1 MKNYLIIGIILLF
14 PFRLFADEPVKAIYA
29 KITNPDN
36 KEVTV
41 VAHRADWRFAPENS
55 LAAIESSIRLGADV
69 VELDVQ
75 KTKDG
80 QLILMHDKTLDRTTT
95 GKGKVVQDAQKL
107 ISRYLSL
114 NCPVRVI
121 FSPFSLGILKNGAAL
136 RTKHRVPTLEEA
148 LLTAKGRV
156 MVNLDKAYPIFDE
169 IFPIL
174 EKTGTVEQIIM
185 KGSKPV
191 AEVKK
196 DLGKYLD
203 RIIYM
208 PIVHL
213 DRPGAMQQI
222 DDFMKELHPVA
233 FELLFES
240 DTCQFP
246 KQVRTKLEGKSKI
259 WYNTLWDTMAGG
271 HDDDKSLENP
281 DEGYGY
287 LIDKLG
293 ATIIQTDRTAYL
305 LEYLQARKKRNEHK
319 IDAFH

>member
-1 MKNYLIIGIILLF
+1 MIKMNMKNYLIIGIILLF

-95 GKGKVVQDAQKL
+95 GKGKVVEWTLDSIRTL
-107 ISRYLSL
+107 R
-114 NCPVRVI
+114 
-121 FSPFSLGILKNGAAL
+121 LKNGAAL

-169 IFPIL
+169 IVPIL

>member
-1 MKNYLIIGIILLF
+1 MKRLIGIL
-14 PFRLFADEPVKAIYA
+14 
-29 KITNPDN
+29 ITVGCVICISAQNRVERIREEMLAPN
-36 KEVTV
+36 RTFVLV

-55 LAAIESSIRLGADV
+55 LAAIENSIRLEADV

-95 GKGKVVQDAQKL
+95 GKGKIAEWTLDSIRTL
-107 ISRYLSL
+107 R
-114 NCPVRVI
+114 
-121 FSPFSLGILKNGAAL
+121 LKNGAAL
-136 RTKHRVPTLEEA
+136 KTKHRVPTLEEA

-174 EKTGTVEQIIM
+174 EKTGTVGQIIM

-240 DTCQFP
+240 DTCQLP
-246 KQVRTKLEGKSKI
+246 KQVRAKLEGKSKI

-287 LIDKLG
+287 LIDTLG

-319 IDAFH
+319 ADAFH

>member
-1 MKNYLIIGIILLF
+1 MKRFIGILIAVGCVICISAQNRVERIREEMLAPNRTSVL
-14 PFRLFADEPVKAIYA
+14 
-29 KITNPDN
+29 
-36 KEVTV
+36 V

-55 LAAIESSIRLGADV
+55 LAAIENSIRLGADV

-95 GKGKVVQDAQKL
+95 GKGKIAEWTLDSIRTL
-107 ISRYLSL
+107 R
-114 NCPVRVI
+114 
-121 FSPFSLGILKNGAAL
+121 LKNGAAL
-136 RTKHRVPTLEEA
+136 KTKHRVPTLEEA

-169 IFPIL
+169 NFPIL
-174 EKTGTVEQIIM
+174 EKTGTVGQIIM

-240 DTCQFP
+240 DTCQLP
-246 KQVRTKLEGKSKI
+246 KQVRAKLEGKSKI

-287 LIDKLG
+287 LIDTLG

-319 IDAFH
+319 ADAFH

>member
-1 MKNYLIIGIILLF
+1 
-14 PFRLFADEPVKAIYA
+14 
-29 KITNPDN
+29 
-36 KEVTV
+36 
-41 VAHRADWRFAPENS
+41 
-55 LAAIESSIRLGADV
+55 
-69 VELDVQ
+69 
-75 KTKDG
+75 
-80 QLILMHDKTLDRTTT
+80 
-95 GKGKVVQDAQKL
+95 
-107 ISRYLSL
+107 
-114 NCPVRVI
+114 
-121 FSPFSLGILKNGAAL
+121 
-136 RTKHRVPTLEEA
+136 
-148 LLTAKGRV
+148 
-156 MVNLDKAYPIFDE
+156 
-169 IFPIL
+169 
-174 EKTGTVEQIIM
+174 M

-240 DTCQFP
+240 DTCQLP
-246 KQVRTKLEGKSKI
+246 QQVRTKLEGKSKI

-281 DEGYGY
+281 NEGYGY

-305 LEYLQARKKRNEHK
+305 LEYLQVRKKRNEHK
-319 IDAFH
+319 IDVFH

>member
-1 MKNYLIIGIILLF
+1 MKRFIGILIAVGCVICISAQNRVERIREEML
-14 PFRLFADEPVKAIYA
+14 A
-29 KITNPDN
+29 PDRTS
-36 KEVTV
+36 VLV

-55 LAAIESSIRLGADV
+55 LAAIENSIRLGADV

-95 GKGKVVQDAQKL
+95 GKGKVAEWTLDSIRTL
-107 ISRYLSL
+107 R
-114 NCPVRVI
+114 
-121 FSPFSLGILKNGAAL
+121 LKNGAAL

-174 EKTGTVEQIIM
+174 EKTGTVGQIIM

-196 DLGKYLD
+196 DLGKYLN
-203 RIIYM
+203 RILYM
-208 PIVHL
+208 PIIHL
-213 DRPGAMQQI
+213 DRPGAMRQI
-222 DDFMKELHPVA
+222 DDFMQELHPVA

-240 DTCQFP
+240 DTCQLP
-246 KQVRTKLEGKSKI
+246 KQVRAKLEGKSKI

-319 IDAFH
+319 IDVFH

>member
-1 MKNYLIIGIILLF
+1 MKRNLLLGMAF
-14 PFRLFADEPVKAIYA
+14 LLSVCMFADEPVKAIRK
-29 KITNPDN
+29 KIVNPAN

-41 VAHRADWRFAPENS
+41 VAHRADWRYAPENS
-55 LAAIESSIRLGADV
+55 IAAIESSIRLGADV
-69 VELDVQ
+69 VELDIQ

-80 QLILMHDKTLDRTTT
+80 KLILMHDKTLDRTTT
-95 GKGKVVQDAQKL
+95 GKGK
-107 ISRYLSL
+107 ISEWTLDSIRTLY
-114 NCPVRVI
+114 
-121 FSPFSLGILKNGAAL
+121 LKNGASL

-174 EKTGTVEQIIM
+174 EKTGTVDQIIM
-185 KGSKPV
+185 KGSAPV

-208 PIVHL
+208 PIVNL
-213 DRPGAMQQI
+213 DSPNALQQI
-222 DDFMKELHPVA
+222 EDFMQEIGPAA
-233 FELLFES
+233 FELLFKS
-240 DTCQFP
+240 DTNQVP
-246 KQVRTKLEGKSKI
+246 KQVKRLLEGKSKI

-271 HDDDKSLENP
+271 HDDDMSLEDPNK
-281 DEGYGY
+281 GYGY
-287 LIDKLG
+287 LIDELG

-305 LEYLQARKKRNEHK
+305 LEYLQTRKKL
-319 IDAFH
+319 

>member
-1 MKNYLIIGIILLF
+1 MKKYIYIVITLLLSACYL
-14 PFRLFADEPVKAIYA
+14 RADEPVKAIYE
-29 KITNPDN
+29 KITNPTN
-36 KEVTV
+36 KEITV

-55 LAAIESSIRLGADV
+55 LAAIENSIRQGADV

-95 GKGKVVQDAQKL
+95 GKGKIAEWTLDSIRTL
-107 ISRYLSL
+107 Y
-114 NCPVRVI
+114 
-121 FSPFSLGILKNGAAL
+121 LKNGAAL
-136 RTKHRVPTLEEA
+136 KTKHRVPTLEEA

-169 IFPIL
+169 IFPVL
-174 EKTGTVEQIIM
+174 EKTGTVGQIIM

-208 PIVHL
+208 PIINL
-213 DRPGAMQQI
+213 DKPGAMQQI

-240 DTCQFP
+240 DTCRLP
-246 KQVRTKLEGKSKI
+246 KLLKTKLEGKSKI
-259 WYNTLWDTMAGG
+259 WYNTLWNTMAGG

-287 LIDKLG
+287 LIDTLG

-305 LEYLQARKKRNEHK
+305 LEYLQARKKRNGQK
-319 IDAFH
+319 ADAFH

>member
-55 LAAIESSIRLGADV
+55 QAAIESSIRLGADV

-95 GKGKVVQDAQKL
+95 GKGKVAEWTLDSIRTL
-107 ISRYLSL
+107 R
-114 NCPVRVI
+114 
-121 FSPFSLGILKNGAAL
+121 LKNGAAL

-305 LEYLQARKKRNEHK
+305 LEYLQVRKKRNEHK
-319 IDAFH
+319 IDVFH

>member
-1 MKNYLIIGIILLF
+1 MKRFIGILIAVGCVICISAQNRVERIREEML
-14 PFRLFADEPVKAIYA
+14 A
-29 KITNPDN
+29 PDRTS
-36 KEVTV
+36 VLV

-55 LAAIESSIRLGADV
+55 LAAIENSIRLGADV

-95 GKGKVVQDAQKL
+95 GKGKVAEWTLDSIRTL
-107 ISRYLSL
+107 R
-114 NCPVRVI
+114 
-121 FSPFSLGILKNGAAL
+121 LKNGAAL

-174 EKTGTVEQIIM
+174 EKTGTVGQIIM

-196 DLGKYLD
+196 DLGKYLN
-203 RIIYM
+203 RILYM
-208 PIVHL
+208 PIIHL
-213 DRPGAMQQI
+213 DRPGAMRQI

-240 DTCQFP
+240 DTCQLP
-246 KQVRTKLEGKSKI
+246 KQVRAKLEGKSKI

-305 LEYLQARKKRNEHK
+305 LEYLEARKKRNEHK
-319 IDAFH
+319 IDVFH

>member
-1 MKNYLIIGIILLF
+1 MKKIYILL
-14 PFRLFADEPVKAIYA
+14 YA
-29 KITNPDN
+29 VFVALQLSAQDHVAQIREKLMSRDSTSVI
-36 KEVTV
+36 V
-41 VAHRADWRFAPENS
+41 VAHRGDWRNFPENS
-55 LAAIESSIRLGADV
+55 LEAIDNAIKMGVDI
-69 VELDVQ
+69 VELDVK

-80 QLILMHDKTLDRTTT
+80 ELILMHDRTLDRTTT
-95 GKGKVVQDAQKL
+95 GKGKVAEWTLDSIRTL
-107 ISRYLSL
+107 R
-114 NCPVRVI
+114 
-121 FSPFSLGILKNGAAL
+121 LKNGAAL

-240 DTCQFP
+240 DTCQLP

>member
-1 MKNYLIIGIILLF
+1 MKRFIGILIAVGCLAGISAQNRVEQIRKKLLS
-14 PFRLFADEPVKAIYA
+14 
-29 KITNPDN
+29 PDSTS
-36 KEVTV
+36 VIV

-55 LAAIESSIRLGADV
+55 LAAIENSIRQGADV

-95 GKGKVVQDAQKL
+95 GKGKIAEWTLDSIRTL
-107 ISRYLSL
+107 Y
-114 NCPVRVI
+114 
-121 FSPFSLGILKNGAAL
+121 LKNGAAL
-136 RTKHRVPTLEEA
+136 KTKHRVPTLEKA

-169 IFPIL
+169 IFPVL
-174 EKTGTVEQIIM
+174 EKTGTVGQIIM

-208 PIVHL
+208 PIINL
-213 DRPGAMQQI
+213 DKPGAMQQI

-240 DTCQFP
+240 DTCRLP
-246 KQVRTKLEGKSKI
+246 KQVKAKLEGKSKI

-271 HDDDKSLENP
+271 HDDDMSLENP
-281 DEGYGY
+281 DKGYGY
-287 LIDKLG
+287 LIDTLG

-305 LEYLQARKKRNEHK
+305 LEYLQARKKRNGQK
-319 IDAFH
+319 ADAFH

>member
-1 MKNYLIIGIILLF
+1 MKRFIGILIAVGCVICISAQNRVERIREEML
-14 PFRLFADEPVKAIYA
+14 A
-29 KITNPDN
+29 PDRTS
-36 KEVTV
+36 VLV

-55 LAAIESSIRLGADV
+55 LAAIENSIRLGADV

-95 GKGKVVQDAQKL
+95 GKGKVAEWTLDFIRTL
-107 ISRYLSL
+107 R
-114 NCPVRVI
+114 
-121 FSPFSLGILKNGAAL
+121 LKNGAAL

-174 EKTGTVEQIIM
+174 EKTGTVGQIIM

-196 DLGKYLD
+196 DLGKYLN
-203 RIIYM
+203 RILYM
-208 PIVHL
+208 PIIHL
-213 DRPGAMQQI
+213 DRPGAMRQI
-222 DDFMKELHPVA
+222 DDFMQELHPVA

-240 DTCQFP
+240 DTCQLP
-246 KQVRTKLEGKSKI
+246 KQVRAKLEGKSKI

-319 IDAFH
+319 IDVFH

>member
-1 MKNYLIIGIILLF
+1 MKRFIGIL
-14 PFRLFADEPVKAIYA
+14 
-29 KITNPDN
+29 ITVGCVICISAQNRVERIREEMLAPN
-36 KEVTV
+36 RTFVLV

-55 LAAIESSIRLGADV
+55 LAAIENSIRLGADV

-95 GKGKVVQDAQKL
+95 GKGKIAEWTLDSIRTL
-107 ISRYLSL
+107 R
-114 NCPVRVI
+114 
-121 FSPFSLGILKNGAAL
+121 LKNGAAL
-136 RTKHRVPTLEEA
+136 KTKHRVPTLEEA

-174 EKTGTVEQIIM
+174 EKTGTVGQIIM

-240 DTCQFP
+240 DTCQLP
-246 KQVRTKLEGKSKI
+246 KQVRAKLEGKSKI

-287 LIDKLG
+287 LIDTLG

-305 LEYLQARKKRNEHK
+305 LEYLQARKKRNQHK
-319 IDAFH
+319 ADAFH

>member
-1 MKNYLIIGIILLF
+1 MKRLIGIL
-14 PFRLFADEPVKAIYA
+14 
-29 KITNPDN
+29 ITVGCVICISAQNRVERIREEMLAPN
-36 KEVTV
+36 RTFVLV

-55 LAAIESSIRLGADV
+55 LAAIENSIRLGADV

-95 GKGKVVQDAQKL
+95 GKGKVAEWTLDSIRTL
-107 ISRYLSL
+107 R
-114 NCPVRVI
+114 
-121 FSPFSLGILKNGAAL
+121 LKNGAAL

-240 DTCQFP
+240 DTCQLP
-246 KQVRTKLEGKSKI
+246 KQVRAKLEGKSKI

-305 LEYLQARKKRNEHK
+305 LEYLQVRKKRNEHK
-319 IDAFH
+319 IDVFH

>member
-1 MKNYLIIGIILLF
+1 MKRFIGILIAVGCLAGISAQNRVEQIRKKLLS
-14 PFRLFADEPVKAIYA
+14 
-29 KITNPDN
+29 PDSTS
-36 KEVTV
+36 VIV

-55 LAAIESSIRLGADV
+55 LAAIENSIRQGADV

-95 GKGKVVQDAQKL
+95 GKGKIAEWTLDSIRTL
-107 ISRYLSL
+107 Y
-114 NCPVRVI
+114 
-121 FSPFSLGILKNGAAL
+121 LKNGAAL
-136 RTKHRVPTLEEA
+136 KTKHRVPTLEEA

-169 IFPIL
+169 IFPVL
-174 EKTGTVEQIIM
+174 EKTGTAGQIIM

-208 PIVHL
+208 PIVNL
-213 DRPGAMQQI
+213 DKPGAMQQI

-240 DTCQFP
+240 DTCRLP
-246 KQVRTKLEGKSKI
+246 KQVKAKLEGKSKI

-271 HDDDKSLENP
+271 HDDDMSLENP
-281 DEGYGY
+281 DKGYGY
-287 LIDKLG
+287 LIDTLG

-305 LEYLQARKKRNEHK
+305 LEYLQARKKRNGQK
-319 IDAFH
+319 ADAFH

>member
-95 GKGKVVQDAQKL
+95 GKGKVVEWTLDSIRTL
-107 ISRYLSL
+107 R
-114 NCPVRVI
+114 
-121 FSPFSLGILKNGAAL
+121 LKNGAAL

-148 LLTAKGRV
+148 LLMAKGRV

>member
-1 MKNYLIIGIILLF
+1 MIKMNMKNYLIIGIILLF

-95 GKGKVVQDAQKL
+95 GKGKVVEWTLDSIRTL
-107 ISRYLSL
+107 R
-114 NCPVRVI
+114 
-121 FSPFSLGILKNGAAL
+121 LKNGAAL

-246 KQVRTKLEGKSKI
+246 KQVRTKLEGKNKI